1 MNLLRLPLSRAE
13 ITVLIIIIIITAFTH
28 THTPTHT
35 LPHMP
40 AINDNE
46 LFME

>member
-28 THTPTHT
+28 TYT